1 MPTDLL
7 YGADGDACCTR
18 HYEMTVLDVWPNL
31 IENEGDDVGFHS
43 QEEHITLTDG
53 LFVASCHIHPHFL
66 QMKKKNKT
74 VMSSEDDAGHKA
86 LNHFE
91 EARGGGHVAH
101 HSLARPGTAQGHF
114 SPVGQSTQDGAHSD
128 SDAEIS
134 DITSGVGALG
144 SDEEERA
151 LQACVG
157 EALDPLPPPA
167 PAPAARQPNIQ
178 YMWPAN
184 NAQVLTAVREPAAA
198 PQQIIDVPMVNLPEG
213 QCLCY
218 VGMINGQELYQ
229 VLYTEVPPPYFQ
241 FPVPAAPSLS
251 YNSKKR
257 WHNKQQDNNRPYI
270 RKPLNAFMLYMKEHR
285 DLVKAEVVSER
296 RGTAAVNEILGQR
309 WKAMTEEDK
318 EKYFSQSQEEKR
330 LHAQQNPHWS
340 NRDNYGRKIR
350 KRRPARSSD
359 KVIHQYPNQHEKGK
373 KEEKNLCYHQS
384 RSTPVHQETGR
395 PADRETEEEK

>member
-1 MPTDLL
+1 MEHLTKLEELVAGMSPDEFLYTLL
-7 YGADGDACCTR
+7 
-18 HYEMTVLDVWPNL
+18 E
-31 IENEGDDVGFHS
+31 
-43 QEEHITLTDG
+43 
-53 LFVASCHIHPHFL
+53 
-66 QMKKKNKT
+66 
-74 VMSSEDDAGHKA
+74 
-86 LNHFE
+86 
-91 EARGGGHVAH
+91 
-101 HSLARPGTAQGHF
+101 
-114 SPVGQSTQDGAHSD
+114 
-128 SDAEIS
+128 
-134 DITSGVGALG
+134 
-144 SDEEERA
+144 A

-167 PAPAARQPNIQ
+167 PAPAAPQPNIQ

-198 PQQIIDVPMVNLPEG
+198 PQK
-213 QCLCY
+213 
-218 VGMINGQELYQ
+218 
-229 VLYTEVPPPYFQ
+229 

-330 LHAQQNPHWS
+330 LHAQQNPTGPIGTIMAERS
-340 NRDNYGRKIR
+340 GREDMLAPVIKV
-350 KRRPARSSD
+350 RRCFH
-359 KVIHQYPNQHEKGK
+359 VIKT
-373 KEEKNLCYHQS
+373 
-384 RSTPVHQETGR
+384 R
-395 PADRETEEEK
+395 

>member
-1 MPTDLL
+1 MEHFTKLEELVAGMSPDEFLYTLL
-7 YGADGDACCTR
+7 
-18 HYEMTVLDVWPNL
+18 E
-31 IENEGDDVGFHS
+31 
-43 QEEHITLTDG
+43 
-53 LFVASCHIHPHFL
+53 
-66 QMKKKNKT
+66 
-74 VMSSEDDAGHKA
+74 
-86 LNHFE
+86 
-91 EARGGGHVAH
+91 
-101 HSLARPGTAQGHF
+101 
-114 SPVGQSTQDGAHSD
+114 
-128 SDAEIS
+128 
-134 DITSGVGALG
+134 
-144 SDEEERA
+144 A

-167 PAPAARQPNIQ
+167 PAPAAPQPNIQ

-350 KRRPARSSD
+350 KRRHARSSD
-359 KVIHQYPNQHEKGK
+359 KASAPAK
-373 KEEKNLCYHQS
+373 KQCVTALSCSEAARQTVGVQLPHSQRTVSLITMEELI
-384 RSTPVHQETGR
+384 
-395 PADRETEEEK
+395 